1 MHKFAPILCLLPENF
16 EAYFPMNKKMGPVY
30 ILLLFVFL
38 YFPQAGHAS
47 DGANDSQEQTGDI
60 NSDRLELDP
69 IVVVASKSPRPL
81 SEVAAQVTVITADD
95 ILAGMAED
103 LDGMLKYEP
112 GLDMEIAGTRF
123 GATSIN
129 IRGIGGNRVAIEI
142 DGVPVRDGFFIGA
155 FSNGGRVLVESDRI
169 KRVEVLY
176 GPASVMYGSDALGG
190 VMAISTWDPADL
202 VSGDGSPVWIGL
214 KGGYQS
220 MNDSWVGSGVA
231 AWKEGAHGLL
241 AAATWRK
248 GHELDNQ
255 APAGTPDDPQDWNS
269 TDFMFRYTYDTSSG
283 NRFRLSAERT
293 ERKVRSEINS
303 LLGFGRR
310 FQNTTELLGDDRDE
324 SRRLSV
330 DYEFSA
336 GGWQQGVVRVFNVVH
351 ETDQLTLEERAN
363 ALHPVD
369 LQRRFFY
376 KQDISGVELNLFREE
391 QWGSSTHRIGLGA
404 EWLQTDITELRD
416 GLQTS
421 LIDGSSSNVILGE
434 EMPVRDFPISRTD
447 DIGLFVQDEIAF
459 ADGLWE
465 IIPAL
470 RWDYYKLDPRPD
482 SIWLEDNPDTEVV
495 TVRENQFTPRL
506 GVLYHPADAWTLYGQ
521 YSRGFR
527 APPFEDANIGFDI
540 PLFGFRAIPNPD
552 LKSETSNGFE
562 LGLRRMTGG
571 SRLSLTG
578 FYTDYDDFIESRA
591 LIGRDP
597 ETGDLIFQSRN
608 IDQARIY
615 GADIRYDQDLESW
628 NDSLRGWLLK
638 VAAYWAKGENRETDQ
653 PLNSIAPP
661 QAVIGLSWV
670 SADDKWDFAATGTLT
685 AAKNNNDI
693 DDTDGERFATPSWA
707 VFDLTAGWRPSQWI
721 ELRAGVFNVT
731 DKRYW
736 RWLDIANLDSNDPM
750 IPLLSR
756 PGRSY
761 SITARLSF

>member
-1 MHKFAPILCLLPENF
+1 
-16 EAYFPMNKKMGPVY
+16 MNKKMGPVY
-30 ILLLFVFL
+30 ILLLFVLL

-95 ILAGMAED
+95 ILVGMAED

-129 IRGIGGNRVAIEI
+129 VRGIGGNRVAIEI
-142 DGVPVRDGFFIGA
+142 DGIPVRDGFSIGA

-202 VSGDGSPVWIGL
+202 VSGDDSSVWIGL

-241 AAATWRK
+241 AAATWRR

-255 APAGTPDDPQDWNS
+255 APAGTPDDPQDWDS
-269 TDFMFRYTYDTSSG
+269 TDFMFRYTWDTSSG

-351 ETDQLTLEERAN
+351 KTDQLTLEERAT
-363 ALHPVD
+363 APHPID
-369 LQRRFFY
+369 LERRFFY

-447 DIGLFVQDEIAF
+447 DIGLFAQDEIAF
-459 ADGLWE
+459 ADGLWQ

-495 TVRENQFTPRL
+495 TVRESQFTPRL

-540 PLFGFRAIPNPD
+540 PLFGFR
-552 LKSETSNGFE
+552 
-562 LGLRRMTGG
+562 
-571 SRLSLTG
+571 
-578 FYTDYDDFIESRA
+578 FYTDYDDFIESRV

-608 IDQARIY
+608 IDKARIY
-615 GADIRYDQDLESW
+615 GVDIRYDQDLESW

-638 VAAYWAKGENRETDQ
+638 VAAYWAKGENREIDQ

-670 SADDKWDFAATGTLT
+670 SADDKWDFAATGTFT
-685 AAKNNNDI
+685 GSKDKNDI
-693 DDTDGERFATPSWA
+693 DETVGERFATPSWG
-707 VFDLTAGWRPSQWI
+707 VLDLTAAWRPSQWI
-721 ELRAGVFNVT
+721 ELRAGVFNVA